1 MKLNVQ
7 FELKNNPVYLEYLRG
22 NSYWYKVLTR
32 DANKIVEFKKEF
44 KEFQKRQRINKLTS
58 TLEYI
63 EMLQS
68 VMSSLR

>member
-68 VMSSLR
+68 VMSSLK